1 MLLTVEN
8 ISKTFNKEAV
18 IKDYNL
24 TIGPNEIVVLVGRS
38 GTGKT
43 TFLRMINNL
52 EKADQGTIRI
62 NGDSLVENGTYVNR
76 EKQRAYQN
84 RIGMVFQ
91 NYELFPNLT
100 VLENLIEAPLA
111 QKVDSKEN
119 LKIRAI
125 ELLDSMEIADKADVM
140 PNTLSGG
147 QAQRVAIAR
156 AMMLSPNILC
166 FDEPTS
172 ALDTESAESIGTLI
186 KEIAARGTGVLIVTH
201 DDAFAEKYAT
211 RIIESKE
218 FSITK

>member
-8 ISKTFNKEAV
+8 ISKSFNNDTV
-18 IKDYNL
+18 IKDYNG

-62 NGDSLVENGTYVNR
+62 NGDPLVENGKYVPR
-76 EKQRAYQN
+76 DKQRAYQN

-91 NYELFPNLT
+91 NYELFPNLS
-100 VLENLIEAPLA
+100 VLDNLIEAPLA
-111 QKVDSKEN
+111 QKNDTKVN
-119 LKIRAI
+119 LKAKAI

-140 PNTLSGG
+140 PSTLSGG

-156 AMMLSPNILC
+156 AMMLSPDILC

-172 ALDTESAESIGTLI
+172 ALDAESAESIGTLI
-186 KEIAARGTGVLIVTH
+186 KEIAGRGTGILIVTH
-201 DDAFAEKYAT
+201 DETFGNKYAT

-218 FSITK
+218 FKID